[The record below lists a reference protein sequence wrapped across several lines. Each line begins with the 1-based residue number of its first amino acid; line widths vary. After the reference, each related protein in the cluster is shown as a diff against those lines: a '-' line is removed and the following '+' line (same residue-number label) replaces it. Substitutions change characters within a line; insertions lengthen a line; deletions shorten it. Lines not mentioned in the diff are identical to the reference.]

1 MLSKLNF
8 SLCFDWLIPCKFG
21 HTSIG
26 ESFALGLFFHLG
38 RGEPAWTA
46 DESRVDWASQLEH
59 VNLLEAT
66 QHFGD
71 TEMGSSVHCQV

>member
-1 MLSKLNF
+1 MDRFCLNQIVC
-8 SLCFDWLIPCKFG
+8 LCVSVVCYLDCLFG

-26 ESFALGLFFHLG
+26 ESFALGFFFL
-38 RGEPAWTA
+38 AWTA

-59 VNLLEAT
+59 VNLLEAA

-71 TEMGSSVHCQV
+71 TEVGSSVHCQV